1 MSEFFLRALGT
12 LFLCG
17 FCILSRAASGD
28 ALKRPMVINKV
39 SALGLEIWTEANPE
53 WEVRMDVR
61 NGQRVFIAE
70 SPALAVPPAG
80 MSWVSSPDIVFAED
94 EIEAGARGAIRQVAF
109 NYGVHTLD
117 FLALQPANYGK
128 LTGYES
134 QFSATAHG
142 TPVDVKVF
150 CGHLPGKPAV
160 LVHAFTL
167 KGKLGSIGEH
177 IRRSWS
183 HLSYLQ

>member
-12 LFLCG
+12 MLLCS
-17 FCILSRAASGD
+17 FCVLARAATVD
-28 ALKRPMVINKV
+28 AFKRPMVINKV

-61 NGQRVFIAE
+61 NGQPVFLAE

-80 MSWVSSPDIVFAED
+80 MSWVSSADIVFAED
-94 EIEAGARGAIRQVAF
+94 EMESGARGAIRQVAF

-150 CGHLPGKPAV
+150 CGHSPGKPAV